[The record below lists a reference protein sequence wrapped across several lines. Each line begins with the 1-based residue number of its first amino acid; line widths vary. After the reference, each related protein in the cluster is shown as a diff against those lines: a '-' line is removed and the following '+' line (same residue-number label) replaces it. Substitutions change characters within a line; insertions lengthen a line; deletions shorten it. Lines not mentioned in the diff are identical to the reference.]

1 MKRPRIPSDIGLKVG
16 TREQILWEGVAKE
29 ARVLIEQSEN
39 NLVIQRSLLGLAEQ
53 KISEEKEK
61 LKA

>member
-1 MKRPRIPSDIGLKVG
+1 MKQPRIPKDLGLKIG
-16 TREQILWEGVAKE
+16 TKDQILWEGVAKE

-39 NLVIQRSLLGLAEQ
+39 NLKIQNAMLKLAEE

-61 LKA
+61 FKA